1 MIFLPVLFLLL
12 LLLLSCLQVLSVLA
26 KINDWQF
33 DSFELDEV
41 SGGWPLSTLTFAIL
55 TKQKLVARR

>member
-1 MIFLPVLFLLL
+1 M
-12 LLLLSCLQVLSVLA
+12 SCLQVLLILA

>member
-1 MIFLPVLFLLL
+1 M
-12 LLLLSCLQVLSVLA
+12 CLACLCWQVLSVLA
-26 KINDWQF
+26 KINSWQF

-55 TKQKLVARR
+55 TKQKLVTRR